1 MGLRIVFIGATGA
14 VGAEFLKVMERSS
27 LPVRELRL
35 CATRRSAGTKLQ
47 LRGELYTVQETTPD
61 SFRGADIAFVS
72 ATTAASKELVPM
84 AVRAGAI
91 AIDDSSAFRLQPDV
105 PLVVPE
111 VNGEELTGHRGIVAN
126 PNCAAVPLVMALHAL
141 RRASPLRRVTVATY
155 QSVSG
160 AGAAAVRELTE
171 QTRAALAG
179 SSLAPAAF
187 EHPIAFNAIPAID
200 AFMDDG
206 YTQEEWKMREESR
219 KMLRLPGLAF
229 SATCVRIPVYRAHS
243 MAVQAEFDRPIAPE
257 EARGLLAEM
266 PGVRIVDDPAAA
278 RYPMPAEAAGADE
291 VLVGRIRKDSSHP
304 NGLAFWL
311 SADNLRKGAALNMV
325 QIAEELVRRSLV
337 KR

>member
-1 MGLRIVFIGATGA
+1 
-14 VGAEFLKVMERSS
+14 
-27 LPVRELRL
+27 
-35 CATRRSAGTKLQ
+35 
-47 LRGELYTVQETTPD
+47 
-61 SFRGADIAFVS
+61 
-72 ATTAASKELVPM
+72 
-84 AVRAGAI
+84 
-91 AIDDSSAFRLQPDV
+91 
-105 PLVVPE
+105 
-111 VNGEELTGHRGIVAN
+111 
-126 PNCAAVPLVMALHAL
+126 
-141 RRASPLRRVTVATY
+141 VTVATY